1 MKRLI
6 VAVFKHETNTFSPL
20 PTPLEAFGR
29 YNPKPGPVYGA
40 DAVAT
45 YRGTNTPAAAYID
58 LVEGEGEEPIFAIA
72 GSATPGG
79 PVTAPAFEHFAKTI
93 CDAVATGCDGL
104 FLDLH
109 NRELDGA
116 LGGRAL
122 SWEAI
127 PLAVLYLYCSRDPV
141 RYQRV
146 FWLALI
152 EQGAAIVA
160 NVYHWGAGDFSFESV
175 FIPIVVATAL
185 GLLVFLHLF
194 QPREPEEATSPPSPG
209 SGIGP
214 AASESL

>member
-1 MKRLI
+1 ME
-6 VAVFKHETNTFSPL
+6 ET
-20 PTPLEAFGR
+20 
-29 YNPKPGPVYGA
+29 
-40 DAVAT
+40 
-45 YRGTNTPAAAYID
+45 TPAAPPQPPAENPFWTTLRQPRVVLI
-58 LVEGEGEEPIFAIA
+58 LLAVWAIIGA
-72 GSATPGG
+72 LTEFFTSS
-79 PVTAPAFEHFAKTI
+79 
-93 CDAVATGCDGL
+93 GL
-104 FLDLH
+104 FVDLH
-109 NRELDGA
+109 GRELDGA

-152 EQGAAIVA
+152 EQAAAIVA

-194 QPREPEEATSPPSPG
+194 QPREPEGVTAPPSPG
-209 SGIGP
+209 
-214 AASESL
+214 AV

>member
-1 MKRLI
+1 MEETTQAAPPQPPAENPFWTTLRQPRVVLI
-6 VAVFKHETNTFSPL
+6 LLALWAV
-20 PTPLEAFGR
+20 
-29 YNPKPGPVYGA
+29 VGA
-40 DAVAT
+40 LT
-45 YRGTNTPAAAYID
+45 EFFT
-58 LVEGEGEEPIFAIA
+58 
-72 GSATPGG
+72 SS
-79 PVTAPAFEHFAKTI
+79 
-93 CDAVATGCDGL
+93 GL
-104 FLDLH
+104 FVDLH
-109 NRELDGA
+109 GRELDGA

-152 EQGAAIVA
+152 EQAAAIVA

-194 QPREPEEATSPPSPG
+194 QPREPEEATPPPSPG

-214 AASESL
+214 AAIESL